1 MIDALHVGA
10 VVVVGTLTAAVGAL
24 WLGQRRLIYVPDTV
38 PVPSADAVLPGAR
51 DVVLTTADG
60 LSLGAWIVSPQ
71 RKVDRN
77 LAVLVAHGNG
87 GNRLG
92 LAPLAAALAAHGLTV
107 MLMDYRGYGGN
118 RGSPSEAGLALDVRA
133 ARAHLVEEG
142 WTGDQI
148 IYVGESLGSA
158 VVTELATE
166 HPPAGLVLR
175 SPFTDLAAAGRH
187 HYPMLPV
194 RLMLWDRLPV
204 AELVERV
211 HVPTVV
217 VYGTA
222 DSVIPF
228 EQSRQVADRA
238 PQLIE
243 MVVVEGADHN
253 DPTLAL
259 GAPFI
264 DAVVSLADRL
274 DGQREPG

>member
-1 MIDALHVGA
+1 
-10 VVVVGTLTAAVGAL
+10 
-24 WLGQRRLIYVPDTV
+24 VPDTV